1 MYDVWTMKR
10 TNIYVTDRQ
19 ASLLRRIGESRG
31 RPVAELV
38 REAVDSWLKAQG
50 VREIPPDEWRQR
62 FDALLEERRRIANEE
77 GFSAA
82 EVERDVLAAVH
93 EVRRR
98 RARPA
103 RRR

>member
-1 MYDVWTMKR
+1 MYDVWWMRR

-31 RPVAELV
+31 KPVAELV
-38 REAVDSWLKAQG
+38 REAVDAWLTAQG
-50 VREIPPDEWRQR
+50 AREIAHDEWKQR
-62 FDALLEERRRIANEE
+62 FDALLDERRRIAKEE
-77 GFSAA
+77 GFSGP
-82 EVERDVLAAVH
+82 EIERDVLAAVR

>member
-1 MYDVWTMKR
+1 MRR

-31 RPVAELV
+31 KPVAELV
-38 REAVDSWLKAQG
+38 REAVDAWLTAQG
-50 VREIPPDEWRQR
+50 AREIAPDEWKQR
-62 FDALLEERRRIANEE
+62 FDALLDERRRIAKEE
-77 GFSAA
+77 GFSGP
-82 EVERDVLAAVH
+82 EIERDVLAAVR

>member
-1 MYDVWTMKR
+1 MRR

-31 RPVAELV
+31 KPVAELV
-38 REAVDSWLKAQG
+38 REAVDAWLTAQG
-50 VREIPPDEWRQR
+50 AREIAPDEWEQR
-62 FDALLEERRRIANEE
+62 FGSLLEERRRIAKAER
-77 GFSAA
+77 FSAA
-82 EVERDVLAAVH
+82 EIERDALAAVR